1 MFTGIIESLE
11 KVKRIKREGRAK
23 SVYLDLPFDTVVGE
37 SISINGVCLTIESI
51 YGRTC
56 VFRAIEETLDKTNL
70 ALLKPGDWV
79 NIERSL
85 KIGGRL
91 DGHFVYG
98 HIDGIGELV
107 DIKKTNLTSEITIE
121 YPENIRKL
129 IAVKGSI
136 ALDGISL
143 TVLDVSTHLLKVGVI
158 PYTMNNTNLKYRK
171 RGDYLNIEVD
181 PLARY
186 IDRIREASNE

>member
-1 MFTGIIESLE
+1 MFTGIIEGIE
-11 KVKRIKREGRAK
+11 KVKRIKREGGTR
-23 SVYLDLPFDTVVGE
+23 SIYLDLPFDTDVGG
-37 SISINGVCLTIESI
+37 SVSINGVCLTIESI
-51 YGRTC
+51 HGRTY
-56 VFRAIEETLDKTNL
+56 VFRAVEETLEKTNL

-85 KIGGRL
+85 QVGDRI

-121 YPENIRKL
+121 YPQNIKKF
-129 IAVKGSI
+129 IVVKGSI

-143 TVLDVSTHLLKVGVI
+143 TVLDVSTHLLKVGII

-186 IDRIREASNE
+186 LYRIREASNE

>member
-1 MFTGIIESLE
+1 MFTGIIEGIE
-11 KVKRIKREGRAK
+11 KVKRIKREGRTK
-23 SVYLDLPFDTVVGE
+23 SIYLDLPFDIDVGG
-37 SISINGVCLTIESI
+37 SVSINGVCLTIESI
-51 YGRTC
+51 YGRTY
-56 VFRAIEETLDKTNL
+56 VFRAIEETLEKTNL

-85 KIGGRL
+85 KIGEGL

-121 YPENIRKL
+121 YPENIRKF
-129 IAVKGSI
+129 IALKGSI

-143 TVLDVSTHLLKVGVI
+143 TVLNVSTHLLKVGII
-158 PYTMNNTNLKYRK
+158 PYTMNNTNLKYRNI
-171 RGDYLNIEVD
+171 GDYLNIEVD

>member
-1 MFTGIIESLE
+1 MFTGIIEGVE
-11 KVKRIKREGRAK
+11 KVKRIKREGRTK
-23 SVYLDLPFDTVVGE
+23 SIYLDLPFDTDVGE

-51 YGRTC
+51 YGRTY
-56 VFRAIEETLDKTNL
+56 VFRAIEETLEKTNL

-85 KIGGRL
+85 KIGEGL

-121 YPENIRKL
+121 YPENIRKF
-129 IAVKGSI
+129 IALKGSI

-143 TVLDVSTHLLKVGVI
+143 TVLNVSTHLLKVGII
-158 PYTMNNTNLKYRK
+158 PYTMNNTNLKYRNI
-171 RGDYLNIEVD
+171 GDYLNIEVD